1 MTEKTINIGGQEV
14 RFRSSA
20 AIPRLY
26 RLKFGRDI
34 FGDLTA
40 LEQDFRK
47 NEGAEVSMLDV
58 GTLEVFENVAYIM
71 AKHADPEIPDT
82 IDEWLE
88 GFEMFSIYQILP
100 EILALWGENMQTDVA
115 PKKK

>member
-34 FGDLTA
+34 FGDLSA
-40 LEQDFRK
+40 LEKDFR
-47 NEGAEVSMLDV
+47 
-58 GTLEVFENVAYIM
+58 
-71 AKHADPEIPDT
+71 
-82 IDEWLE
+82 
-88 GFEMFSIYQILP
+88 
-100 EILALWGENMQTDVA
+100 
-115 PKKK
+115 